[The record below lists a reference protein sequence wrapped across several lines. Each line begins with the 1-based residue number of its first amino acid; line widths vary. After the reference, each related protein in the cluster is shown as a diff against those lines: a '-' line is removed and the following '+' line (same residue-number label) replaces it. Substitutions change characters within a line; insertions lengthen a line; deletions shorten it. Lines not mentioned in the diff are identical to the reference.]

1 MNADGMLT
9 RRHALERELEQNPG
23 RGLQ

>member
-1 MNADGMLT
+1 MNVDGMLT
-9 RRHALERELEQNPG
+9 RRHSLDRKLEQNPG